1 MVRTMVLLGVLVV
14 ACKQHD
20 TTNMLESLDSF
31 SQAMCACKDKACA
44 DKVNADM
51 TRWSQEMVRSRERQN
66 PDPDVAKESANIMTK
81 YVECMTKL
89 MVPSEAGS
97 PPPATK

>member
-51 TRWSQEMVRSRERQN
+51 TRWSQEMVSLGSARIPTPTSRR
-66 PDPDVAKESANIMTK
+66 
-81 YVECMTKL
+81 
-89 MVPSEAGS
+89 S
-97 PPPATK
+97 PPTS